1 MKKTMLAAAW
11 LLFSVIV
18 QAGNG
23 KNGNP
28 PQPVVDMAGE
38 RGVES
43 VVVSR
48 EPGGA
53 SDEGKLPLR
62 RHEIGFHAGLFGEC
76 SSTRDERQTA
86 PKDAPGGDCCDDD
99 FCGLRLA
106 AHITA
111 AIEYYY
117 NIDRHWAVGGLVAT
131 GSGAHSFNGP
141 SGCEERR
148 GSNIWFAM
156 PHARFTWLHSRF
168 DILRLYSRI
177 GLGYLWQH
185 LSAEQ
190 SCAGRVYAADHR
202 SRLAY
207 QVSVV
212 GVEFGCRAVRLYSE
226 CGYGVQ
232 GVFTLGVKYAW

>member
-48 EPGGA
+48 EPGEA
-53 SDEGKLPLR
+53 SDEGKPLLR
-62 RHEIGFHAGLFGEC
+62 RHEIGFQAGLLGEC
-76 SSTRDERQTA
+76 SSARDERPTA
-86 PKDAPGGDCCDDD
+86 LTDASCGDCCDDD

-111 AIEYYY
+111 AVEYYY

-156 PHARFTWLHSRF
+156 PHVRFTWLHSRF

-226 CGYGVQ
+226 CGYGAQ

>member
-11 LLFSVIV
+11 LLFSVIA

-48 EPGGA
+48 EPGEA
-53 SDEGKLPLR
+53 SDEGKPLLR
-62 RHEIGFHAGLFGEC
+62 RHEIGFQAGLLGEC
-76 SSTRDERQTA
+76 SSARDERPTA
-86 PKDAPGGDCCDDD
+86 LTDASCGDCCDDV
-99 FCGLRLA
+99 FSGLRLA

-111 AIEYYY
+111 AVEYYY

-131 GSGAHSFNGP
+131 GSGAHSFNGF

-148 GSNIWFAM
+148 RSNIWFAM
-156 PHARFTWLHSRF
+156 PHARFTWLRSRF
-168 DILRLYSRI
+168 DILRLYSRVGI
-177 GLGYLWQH
+177 GYLWQH
-185 LSAEQ
+185 LSAKQ
-190 SCAGRVYAADHR
+190 SCAGRSYAADCR

-212 GVEFGCRAVRLYSE
+212 GVEFGSRAVRLYSE

>member
-11 LLFSVIV
+11 LLFSVIA

-28 PQPVVDMAGE
+28 PQPVVDMVGE
-38 RGVES
+38 WGVES

-48 EPGGA
+48 ERGEA
-53 SDEGKLPLR
+53 SDEGKPLLR
-62 RHEIGFHAGLFGEC
+62 RHEIGFQAGLLGVC
-76 SSTRDERQTA
+76 SSARDERQTA
-86 PKDAPGGDCCDDD
+86 LTDASCGDCCDDV
-99 FCGLRLA
+99 FSGLRLA

-111 AIEYYY
+111 AVEYYY

-131 GSGAHSFNGP
+131 GSGAHSFNGF

-148 GSNIWFAM
+148 RSNIWFAM
-156 PHARFTWLHSRF
+156 PHARFTWLRSRF
-168 DILRLYSRI
+168 DILRLYSRVGI
-177 GLGYLWQH
+177 GYLWQH
-185 LSAEQ
+185 LSAKQ
-190 SCAGRVYAADHR
+190 SCAGRSYAADCR

-212 GVEFGCRAVRLYSE
+212 GVEFGSRAVRLYSE